1 MPGCVM
7 DTMVRGTVVSIA
19 DNRSGFGVDGVCP
32 LPVIGGDGYDEII
45 QTIQRS
51 TITKAAGIAPF
62 QQSGKGIIREIAA
75 VTTFVN
81 STCRKVDTFQLCKGY
96 GSRVFIHS

>member
-51 TITKAAGIAPF
+51 TITKAAGIAAF
-62 QQSGKGIIREIAA
+62 QQPGEGIIREIAA